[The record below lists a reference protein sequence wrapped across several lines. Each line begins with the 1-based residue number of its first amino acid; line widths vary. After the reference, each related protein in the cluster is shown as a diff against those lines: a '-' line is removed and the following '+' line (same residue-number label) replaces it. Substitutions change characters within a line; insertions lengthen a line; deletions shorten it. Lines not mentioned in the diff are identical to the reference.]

1 MAFFYNKRKDF
12 SIQPPKQEVSTN
24 PLFVTDS
31 ANIDFTLLT
40 PSNLTADLTLTGV
53 IAGTY
58 GDATNVPQF
67 TVDAYGRIT
76 GVTLVPISGG
86 GGTYTVDN
94 GLTENPANNFQL
106 GGNLIQTTTVTGGS
120 FSMIFTGARTTSFA
134 TMYINNTNTGLGLEV
149 FAQNYI
155 PLRVLTEPSS
165 TNTIV
170 ETFVGRRR
178 STGLPANGIGQSW
191 VFQNQVAS
199 SSIATSN
206 ELISEWTDVTPV
218 THTSRFKITG
228 KSNGILQDL
237 FTLNG
242 DGSGIL
248 NKYGINTFAGTP
260 TYALGVDASGNVI
273 EFTPAGSN
281 TVNRGFNIGNGNIVV
296 AVGLASRALVV
307 DFNCNVIS
315 WTFTSTNITGSMS
328 IDIIRKN
335 GAIPVYPTDSI
346 VGAGVKPNLSS
357 AKYAKSV
364 PSGWTS
370 TTLAAGDVLQ
380 IFINSNTLITAA
392 TLTLE
397 LQPI

>member
-1 MAFFYNKRKDF
+1 MAFFFNKRKDF
-12 SIQPPKQEVSTN
+12 SVQPPKQEVGIN

-40 PSNLTADLTLTGV
+40 SNNLTADLTLTGV
-53 IAGTY
+53 LAGTY
-58 GDATNVPQF
+58 GDSTNVPQF
-67 TVDAYGRIT
+67 IVDQYGRIT

-86 GGTYTVDN
+86 TIGGDPTQILYKDALNNVVGDN
-94 GLTENPANNFQL
+94 NAIRTAIGT
-106 GGNLIQTTTVTGGS
+106 LIK
-120 FSMIFTGARTTSFA
+120 
-134 TMYINNTNTGLGLEV
+134 NENTGLGQFGQILISPTTAILTVEETGDDHV
-149 FAQNYI
+149 SNIGIFGNLGSNSILISQRNFANTDSSQIRLHTSLIEFSGKVATVPFNYKF
-155 PLRVLTEPSS
+155 PLTSPSS
-165 TNTIV
+165 GEV
-170 ETFVGRRR
+170 LGWV
-178 STGLPANGIGQSW
+178 SANQLGW
-191 VFQNQVAS
+191 VTPGGG
-199 SSIATSN
+199 SSI
-206 ELISEWTDVTPV
+206 
-218 THTSRFKITG
+218 
-228 KSNGILQDL
+228 
-237 FTLNG
+237 
-242 DGSGIL
+242 
-248 NKYGINTFAGTP
+248 
-260 TYALGVDASGNVI
+260 
-273 EFTPAGSN
+273 
-281 TVNRGFNIGNGNIVV
+281 VNRGFNIGNGNIVV

-315 WTFTSTNITGSMS
+315 WTFTSTNVTGSMS

-357 AKYAKSV
+357 AKYAKSA